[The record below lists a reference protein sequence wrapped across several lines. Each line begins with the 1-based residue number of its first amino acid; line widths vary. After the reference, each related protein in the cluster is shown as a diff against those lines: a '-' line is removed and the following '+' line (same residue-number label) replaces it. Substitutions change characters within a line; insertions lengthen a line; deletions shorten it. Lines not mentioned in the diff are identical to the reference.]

1 VGHFPSSDVAF
12 VLGLSER
19 NLGLRE
25 PPPSRAYSVLCC
37 LHATLG
43 RQETGGLDPL
53 QVTNCA
59 LSTLSEGPAVS
70 LEVTKSGSFSRLV
83 WSNLAA
89 QAAEQIGLAAALLVA
104 VLVFSAGPGAVG
116 ALQAAQTLPFLLVAI
131 PIGVLADRVSRPRLM
146 AAAETLR
153 VVSFVL
159 VLVLFETG
167 SLTLPLLALLGFIG
181 ACGTVAYSVSAPALV
196 PSVVSAAALPAANA
210 RIEVARTSA
219 LAAGPAVGGV
229 LVEWF
234 DCGWP
239 IAAAA
244 ALSVTAAALLLG
256 IKEPPRPTVTRR
268 DVWRDMRDGAAFVAG
283 HPLLRPIFATQF
295 TFNVALFVIQAMY
308 VPYAVDHLGLSPAGV
323 GTTLAALGGGMVTGA
338 LVATRVLNLLR
349 FGVVVAIGPVAG
361 FAAALIMVSTIW
373 VPSAA
378 LAGLSFFLLGAGP
391 ILWVVST
398 TTLRQTVTPEHLLG
412 RVSAINSLAYGAR
425 PVGAAIGALV
435 GASLGASACLGVAAA
450 LFMLQAGLILASPAV
465 GLRRL
470 PPHDHGKHHADSVGA
485 PRLVMS
491 IFGRSSGKVRPSTI

>member
-1 VGHFPSSDVAF
+1 
-12 VLGLSER
+12 
-19 NLGLRE
+19 
-25 PPPSRAYSVLCC
+25 
-37 LHATLG
+37 
-43 RQETGGLDPL
+43 
-53 QVTNCA
+53 
-59 LSTLSEGPAVS
+59 VS
-70 LEVTKSGSFSRLV
+70 LEVTKSGSFTRLV

-89 QAAEQIGLAAALLVA
+89 QAAEQIGLSAALLVA
-104 VLVFSAGPGAVG
+104 VLVFSAGPGSVG

-131 PIGVLADRVSRPRLM
+131 PFGVLADRMSRPRLM

-153 VVSFVL
+153 VASFAL
-159 VLVLFETG
+159 VLVLLGTG
-167 SLTLPLLALLGFIG
+167 TLTLPWLAVLGFFG

-196 PSVVSAAALPAANA
+196 PSVVPEVALPAANA

-219 LAAGPAVGGV
+219 LAAGPALGGL

-234 DCGWP
+234 GCGP
-239 IAAAA
+239 AIAAAA
-244 ALSVTAAALLLG
+244 GLSVVAAILLLG
-256 IKEPPRPTVTRR
+256 IEEPPRPVVARR
-268 DVWRDMRDGAAFVAG
+268 DVWRDMCDGAAFVAG

-295 TFNVALFVIQAMY
+295 IFNVAFFVVQAMY
-308 VPYAVDHLGLSPAGV
+308 VPYAVGHLGLSPAGV
-323 GTTLAALGGGMVTGA
+323 GTTLAALGTGMVIGA
-338 LVATRVLNLLR
+338 LLATRVLDLLP
-349 FGVVVAIGPVAG
+349 FGAVVAIGPVAG
-361 FAAALIMVSTIW
+361 LAAALIMVSTVW

-398 TTLRQTVTPEHLLG
+398 TTLRQIVTPEHLLG

-435 GASLGASACLGVAAA
+435 GASLGATACLGAAAA
-450 LFMLQAGLILASPAV
+450 LFLVQAGLILASPVV

-470 PPHDHGKHHADSVGA
+470 PPRDHAAPHAGSVGT

>member
-1 VGHFPSSDVAF
+1 
-12 VLGLSER
+12 
-19 NLGLRE
+19 
-25 PPPSRAYSVLCC
+25 
-37 LHATLG
+37 
-43 RQETGGLDPL
+43 
-53 QVTNCA
+53 
-59 LSTLSEGPAVS
+59 VS
-70 LEVTKSGSFSRLV
+70 LDVTKSGSFTRLV

-89 QAAEQIGLAAALLVA
+89 QAAEQIGLAAALLLA
-104 VLVFSAGPGAVG
+104 VLVFSAGPGAAG
-116 ALQAAQTLPFLLVAI
+116 ALQAAQTLPFLLVAV
-131 PIGVLADRVSRPRLM
+131 PLGVLADRVSRPRLM

-153 VVSFVL
+153 VGSLLL

-196 PSVVSAAALPAANA
+196 PSVVPATALSAANA

-219 LAAGPAVGGV
+219 LAAGPALGGV

-234 DCGWP
+234 GCSSA
-239 IAAAA
+239 IATAA
-244 ALSVTAAALLLG
+244 ALSVMAAALLFG
-256 IKEPPRPTVTRR
+256 IEEPARPALPRRN
-268 DVWRDMRDGAAFVAG
+268 VWRDMRDGAAFVAL

-295 TFNVALFVIQAMY
+295 TFNVAFFVIQAMY
-308 VPYAVDHLGLSPAGV
+308 VPYAVSHLGLTPAGV
-323 GTTLAALGGGMVTGA
+323 GLTLAALGGGMVTGA
-338 LVATRVLNLLR
+338 LVATRVLDLLP
-349 FGVVVAIGPVAG
+349 FGLVVAVGPVAG

-435 GASLGASACLGVAAA
+435 GASLGDAACLGVAAS
-450 LFMLQAGLILASPAV
+450 LFLLQAGLILASPVV

-470 PPHDHGKHHADSVGA
+470 PSRDDIELHAGSVGA
-485 PRLVMS
+485 SRLVMS

>member
-1 VGHFPSSDVAF
+1 MSLTATSS
-12 VLGLSER
+12 L
-19 NLGLRE
+19 
-25 PPPSRAYSVLCC
+25 
-37 LHATLG
+37 
-43 RQETGGLDPL
+43 
-53 QVTNCA
+53 
-59 LSTLSEGPAVS
+59 
-70 LEVTKSGSFSRLV
+70 SRLV

-131 PIGVLADRVSRPRLM
+131 PLGVLADRVSRPRLM
-146 AAAETLR
+146 AAAEALR

-159 VLVLFETG
+159 VLILLVTH

-196 PSVVSAAALPAANA
+196 PSVAPATGLPAANA

-219 LAAGPAVGGV
+219 LAVGPALGGV

-234 DCGWP
+234 GGGSA

-244 ALSVTAAALLLG
+244 GLSVVAAVLLFG
-256 IKEPPRPTVTRR
+256 IEEPPRPTVVRR

-308 VPYAVDHLGLSPAGV
+308 VPYAVDHLGLTPAGV
-323 GTTLAALGGGMVTGA
+323 GTTLAALGGGMVIGA
-338 LVATRVLNLLR
+338 LLATRILNLLP
-349 FGVVVAIGPVAG
+349 FGLVVAIGPVTG
-361 FAAALIMVSTIW
+361 LAAALIMLSTIA

-398 TTLRQTVTPEHLLG
+398 TTLRQTVAPEHLLG
-412 RVSAINSLAYGAR
+412 RVSAINSLGYGAR

-435 GASLGASACLGVAAA
+435 GASLGSTACLIVAAA
-450 LFMLQAGLILASPAV
+450 LFMLQAGLILASPVVRLAT
-465 GLRRL
+465 L
-470 PPHDHGKHHADSVGA
+470 PPREPAKPHAVSVGA
-485 PRLVMS
+485 SRLVMS
-491 IFGRSSGKVRPSTI
+491 NFGRSSGKVRPSTI